1 MKSKHFSNQI
11 EEKDQANN
19 NSISDSKKACCHE
32 TICLDW
38 FYHLSCTYAH
48 SQSSL
53 KRFLCRNV
61 HVYIK
66 TITDYIF
73 RRSPHF
79 LFRSFVYIS
88 TCVCV
93 CLYPHD
99 GDVFVCVHGFL
110 LYFFFFLALIDNR
123 LLCFHVLHQRK
134 KNETLNASSQM
145 LHIISTTKSML
156 WVSRAYQVQ
165 NKPNTKL
172 FVSRT
177 KFAKYIQKKTTIHN
191 FKRNE

>member
-1 MKSKHFSNQI
+1 MNMIALNRRLLALLARFYVAKAEKKCHWLSLPYHLKSKHFSNQI

-19 NSISDSKKACCHE
+19 NSISCSKKACCHE

-53 KRFLCRNV
+53 KRFLSRNV

-93 CLYPHD
+93 YIHMMVMCLY
-99 GDVFVCVHGFL
+99 VNGFL
-110 LYFFFFLALIDNR
+110 LYFIFSFLR
-123 LLCFHVLHQRK
+123 
-134 KNETLNASSQM
+134 
-145 LHIISTTKSML
+145 
-156 WVSRAYQVQ
+156 
-165 NKPNTKL
+165 
-172 FVSRT
+172 
-177 KFAKYIQKKTTIHN
+177 
-191 FKRNE
+191 